1 MVAWHEMPRRW
12 LFSRIVNNAWRHS
25 SYRSLRDGSYL
36 PFTRHFMPGYHH
48 LVPPGQR
55 LVSAYVGARA
65 RPRVSGRGFSSF
77 TNHLSPIT
85 NHAPPLT
92 SHFSLLTS
100 RILVHGSAMG
110 SEDEPDHSDQDG
122 ITIGAI
128 VLAAIPFFAL
138 ILGPFIANRL
148 EPRIF
153 GLPFLLAYCVFWVLL
168 TPVFLF
174 CVDRLRKRR

>member
-1 MVAWHEMPRRW
+1 MPSGTTRKVLRSPDFADV
-12 LFSRIVNNAWRHS
+12 LLVQRASLPPPP
-25 SYRSLRDGSYL
+25 SLRRDPAAAATEAL
-36 PFTRHFMPGYHH
+36 
-48 LVPPGQR
+48 
-55 LVSAYVGARA
+55 A
-65 RPRVSGRGFSSF
+65 RPLMLTRMPAAGRRRSTVSRLSSF
-77 TNHLSPIT
+77 TN
-85 NHAPPLT
+85 LT
-92 SHFSLLTS
+92 LPSSSSHFSLLTS
-100 RILVHGSAMG
+100 HILVHGSAMG

-128 VLAAIPFFAL
+128 VLAAIPFLAL

>member
-1 MVAWHEMPRRW
+1 M
-12 LFSRIVNNAWRHS
+12 L
-25 SYRSLRDGSYL
+25 
-36 PFTRHFMPGYHH
+36 TRTPAAG
-48 LVPPGQR
+48 GQR
-55 LVSAYVGARA
+55 STGVAV
-65 RPRVSGRGFSSF
+65 F

-85 NHAPPLT
+85 NHASRLT
-92 SHFSLLTS
+92 FSLLS
-100 RILVHGSAMG
+100 SHILVHGSAMG

-122 ITIGAI
+122 ITIGSI
-128 VLAAIPFFAL
+128 VVAAIPFLAL

>member
-1 MVAWHEMPRRW
+1 MHAGQQE
-12 LFSRIVNNAWRHS
+12 
-25 SYRSLRDGSYL
+25 GSAPL
-36 PFTRHFMPGYHH
+36 
-48 LVPPGQR
+48 
-55 LVSAYVGARA
+55 A
-65 RPRVSGRGFSSF
+65 
-77 TNHLSPIT
+77 TNHFL
-85 NHAPPLT
+85 
-92 SHFSLLTS
+92 LLTS
-100 RILVHGSAMG
+100 YILVQARSMG

-174 CVDRLRKRR
+174 WVDRLRKRR

>member
-1 MVAWHEMPRRW
+1 VSR
-12 LFSRIVNNAWRHS
+12 LFIFHQ
-25 SYRSLRDGSYL
+25 SL
-36 PFTRHFMPGYHH
+36 T
-48 LVPPGQR
+48 
-55 LVSAYVGARA
+55 
-65 RPRVSGRGFSSF
+65 
-77 TNHLSPIT
+77 T

-92 SHFSLLTS
+92 PHFSLLTS
-100 RILVHGSAMG
+100 HILVHGSAMG

-128 VLAAIPFFAL
+128 VLAAIPFLAL

>member
-1 MVAWHEMPRRW
+1 VRGRGRTALHG
-12 LFSRIVNNAWRHS
+12 S
-25 SYRSLRDGSYL
+25 DGVGL
-36 PFTRHFMPGYHH
+36 ATCRAVG
-48 LVPPGQR
+48 LAKAEAGQR
-55 LVSAYVGARA
+55 S
-65 RPRVSGRGFSSF
+65 
-77 TNHLSPIT
+77 TNQ
-85 NHAPPLT
+85 
-92 SHFSLLTS
+92 FSLLTS
-100 RILVHGSAMG
+100 HILVHGSAMG

-128 VLAAIPFFAL
+128 VLAAIPFLAL

-174 CVDRLRKRR
+174 WVDRLRKRR